1 MALSENL
8 NKIIETLKATQRKS
22 GATQKV
28 TIVAATKTQP
38 FSIIE
43 KTYSLGVHHIGE
55 NRIQEAAAKFKS
67 FENMPKITKRFIGH
81 LQTNKVNKF
90 FDMFDTIDSI
100 DSFKLA
106 NKINNKAKD
115 ANKSIPALL
124 EINTSGDENKK
135 GFKPKVCDQ
144 IIRCLNLDNLNVS
157 GLMTLGPLT
166 RDIQRTRKAFVDL
179 RKFSD
184 SLNKELGSEALIDLS
199 MGMSG
204 DYTIGVEE
212 GSTMIRVGTSLFG
225 ARL

>member
-1 MALSENL
+1 M
-8 NKIIETLKATQRKS
+8 
-22 GATQKV
+22 
-28 TIVAATKTQP
+28 
-38 FSIIE
+38 
-43 KTYSLGVHHIGE
+43 
-55 NRIQEAAAKFKS
+55 
-67 FENMPKITKRFIGH
+67 
-81 LQTNKVNKF
+81 
-90 FDMFDTIDSI
+90 
-100 DSFKLA
+100 
-106 NKINNKAKD
+106 
-115 ANKSIPALL
+115 PALL

-135 GFKPKVCDQ
+135 GFKPKVCDE

-157 GLMTLGPLT
+157 GLMTLGPFS

-184 SLNKELGSEALIDLS
+184 SLNKELGSEALINLS